1 MQDIYVVG
9 VGMTPFGKFR
19 DKTIKDMTGDA
30 VAAALSDA
38 GVTADRIDGAFFS
51 NAVQGHMEGQHMIR
65 GEIALRE
72 MGIQGIPVVNVE
84 NACAS
89 ASTGFKLA
97 VDFLKA
103 GNGDCCLAVGAEKM
117 YSDDRALMFSAFD
130 SGWDVSNGEEVA
142 QRLAGRA
149 A

>member
-19 DKTIKDMTGDA
+19 DKSVKDMAREA
-30 VAAALSDA
+30 VNAALEDA
-38 GVTADRIDGAFFS
+38 GLAANRIEGAFFS

-89 ASTGFKLA
+89 ASTAFKLA
-97 VDFLKA
+97 IDFLKA
-103 GNGDCCLAVGAEKM
+103 ANGDCGRRREDVFRRSGA
-117 YSDDRALMFSAFD
+117 
-130 SGWDVSNGEEVA
+130 DVLGLR
-142 QRLAGRA
+142 QRLGC
-149 A
+149 